1 MPGCGWNSGMKQTA
15 DVSPI
20 QRQSESHGLWSRT
33 APSSSSLGALASDV
47 AADVVVIGGG
57 YTGLSTALH
66 LRERNVSVVVLE
78 AADIGFGG
86 SGRNVGLV
94 NAGMWVMPDAVV
106 AGLGANYGNRLL
118 ELLAAAPGLVFEI
131 IAQHSIECEAT
142 RCGTLHCGV
151 GKKGLRELQQRM
163 AQWQARNAP
172 VELLNDDETR
182 VRTGSAV
189 FSGALFDP
197 RAGTVQP
204 LAYARG
210 LAAAASAAGARIYI
224 GSPALAAQ
232 RDERGWAVHCASGSV
247 RAEWIVV
254 ATDAYA
260 HGPWNVV
267 RREQVHLPYFN
278 FATTPLE
285 RSVRET
291 ILPRGEGA
299 WDTRPVLSSFR
310 LDAAGRL
317 VFGSVGS
324 LHGSGARVHEQW
336 ALRAIKKMFP
346 QISRPHFES
355 AWFGNIGMTADN
367 LPRLHM
373 FGPNVVGFNGYNGRG
388 IAPGTVF
395 GRVLA
400 DFISGRLRV
409 EDLPL
414 PVSEPH
420 ALRLRIFAE
429 ATYKYG
435 AELLHLTGARI

>member
-1 MPGCGWNSGMKQTA
+1 MKRTA
-15 DVSPI
+15 NASPV
-20 QRQSESHGLWSRT
+20 QRQSDTHGLWGRT
-33 APSSSSLGALASDV
+33 APISSSLQALAEDA

-106 AGLGANYGNRLL
+106 AGLGATYGNRLL
-118 ELLAAAPGLVFEI
+118 QLLATAPELVFEL
-131 IAQHSIECEAT
+131 IARHSIECEAK

-151 GKKGLRELQQRM
+151 GKKGLQELQQRM
-163 AQWQARNAP
+163 SQWQARSAP
-172 VELLNDDETR
+172 VELLNEDQAR
-182 VRTGSAV
+182 VRTGSAI
-189 FSGALFDP
+189 FSGALFDS

-210 LAAAASAAGARIYI
+210 LARAAAAAGARIYI
-224 GSPALAAQ
+224 GSPALAAR
-232 RDERGWAVHCASGSV
+232 RDERRWIVHCANGSV

-285 RSVRET
+285 KSVRET
-291 ILPRGEGA
+291 ILPGGEGA
-299 WDTRPVLSSFR
+299 WDTRQVLSSFR

-336 ALRAIKKMFP
+336 ALRALGKMFP
-346 QISRPHFES
+346 QISGPRFES
-355 AWFGNIGMTADN
+355 AWFGHIGMTADN
-367 LPRLHM
+367 LPRFHM

-400 DFISGRLRV
+400 DFISGRMRV

-414 PVSEPH
+414 PVSEPQ
-420 ALRLRIFAE
+420 ALRFRILAE

-435 AELLHLTGARI
+435 AELLHFTGARV